1 MKRIIPIVTSV
12 LVVLSLFVIHP
23 HAASTATVDYSLT
36 RVEPM
41 LGTVTVTEYHA
52 SDTYVL
58 ASQYDVSFPIDR
70 YVNFYPPYW
79 SNTFIM
85 TLWFDKANYEGATG
99 LKFYI
104 VTCGSTEGNSN
115 IRINVDDAVVSVNSL
130 YEDYSTY
137 ISEVTIYGENI
148 DFSTLNIVV
157 DCNVGGLNSDGDSG
171 ISFPVSKLSVTYD
184 AATSQGI
191 FLESL
196 NESTTA
202 IYNSLTNMTP
212 EMESKLDEFDS
223 VVTDTGDKAGAAEN
237 ELSDQDPDFKDDN
250 VSISDELK
258 DTADQIGDIVESSGY
273 TQWLNDVFGHWFFVA
288 VFSVLGGLAF
298 FGRAVFG

>member
-1 MKRIIPIVTSV
+1 MKRIIPFLTAAV
-12 LVVLSLFVIHP
+12 VVLSLCVIHP
-23 HAASTATVDYSLT
+23 LAASTATVDYSLT

-41 LGTVTVTEYHA
+41 LGTVTVTQDPA

-58 ASQYDVSFPIDR
+58 ARQSYVSFPIDR
-70 YVNFYPPYW
+70 YVNYYPPYW
-79 SNTFIM
+79 NNTFIM
-85 TLWFDKANYEGATG
+85 TLWFDEANYEGATG

-104 VTCGSTEGNSN
+104 VTCGSSEGNSN

-137 ISEVTIYGENI
+137 VSEVTIYGENI
-148 DFSTLNIVV
+148 DFSSLNIVV
-157 DCNVGGLNSDGDSG
+157 DCNVGGLNNDGDSG

-223 VVTDTGDKAGAAEN
+223 IVTDTGDKAGAAED

-250 VSISDELK
+250 VSIADDLK
-258 DTADQIGDIVESSGY
+258 DTAEQMGEIVEDSGY